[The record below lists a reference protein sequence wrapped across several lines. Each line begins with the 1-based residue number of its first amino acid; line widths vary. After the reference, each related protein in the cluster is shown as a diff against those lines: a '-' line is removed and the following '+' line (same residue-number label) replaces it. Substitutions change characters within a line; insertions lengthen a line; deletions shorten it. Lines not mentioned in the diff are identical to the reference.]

1 MYIVLVYDVS
11 QEDNGARRW
20 ARIFKLCKKYLT
32 HIQNSVFEGELSK
45 GQLAQLQKELKEYI
59 DKELD
64 SVIIFKSRQEK
75 WLDKEFWGRKYH
87 ITSIINR
94 MSYSDRL
101 RNTRCRQS
109 LNIQDNYKNDSYLE
123 R

>member
-11 QEDNGARRW
+11 QAENGARRW
-20 ARIFKLCKKYLT
+20 SRIFKICKKYLT

-45 GQLAQLQKELKEYI
+45 GQLAQLQNELKEYI

-75 WLDKEFWGRKYH
+75 WLDKEFWGRKDDL
-87 ITSIINR
+87 TSFI
-94 MSYSDRL
+94 L
-101 RNTRCRQS
+101 
-109 LNIQDNYKNDSYLE
+109 
-123 R
+123 

>member
-11 QEDNGARRW
+11 QEENGARRW
-20 ARIFKLCKKYLT
+20 SRIFKICKKYLS

-75 WLDKEFWGRKYH
+75 WLDKEFWGRKDDL
-87 ITSIINR
+87 TSFI
-94 MSYSDRL
+94 L
-101 RNTRCRQS
+101 
-109 LNIQDNYKNDSYLE
+109 
-123 R
+123 

>member
-11 QEDNGARRW
+11 QEENGARRW
-20 ARIFKLCKKYLT
+20 SRIFKICKKYLT
-32 HIQNSVFEGELSK
+32 HIQNSVFQGELSK

-75 WLDKEFWGRKYH
+75 WLDKEFWGRKDDL
-87 ITSIINR
+87 TSFI
-94 MSYSDRL
+94 L
-101 RNTRCRQS
+101 
-109 LNIQDNYKNDSYLE
+109 
-123 R
+123 